1 MEVRLYKVVRTELS
15 FLISGVRAFCLYC
28 KIIRSC
34 LNSLSARWRITP
46 VWKVSRTSLTAIL
59 AIGFLNSLV
68 MRHQV
73 TSDWICNVCLKKKKI
88 AKGPPWFLRNCRE
101 KKMVFFPSN
110 SEAQSVES
118 GQSQLSKAVPPPSL
132 WAAAGPER
140 VQGKLACRSPC
151 FRLCISAPRY
161 IVLNLE
167 TQTAVER
174 ILAWEP
180 NQLLLREKNVWR
192 LKIFNPDNI

>member
-34 LNSLSARWRITP
+34 LNSLCARWRITP

-88 AKGPPWFLRNCRE
+88 PKGPPWFLRNCGE
-101 KKMVFFPSN
+101 KEMVFFPSN
-110 SEAQSVES
+110 SEAQSMACRKRTCTAFQSSAPVVALGCS
-118 GQSQLSKAVPPPSL
+118 RPRASSRQACLPLISHPASDCASQLPGTL
-132 WAAAGPER
+132 
-140 VQGKLACRSPC
+140 
-151 FRLCISAPRY
+151 F
-161 IVLNLE
+161 
-167 TQTAVER
+167 
-174 ILAWEP
+174 
-180 NQLLLREKNVWR
+180 
-192 LKIFNPDNI
+192 